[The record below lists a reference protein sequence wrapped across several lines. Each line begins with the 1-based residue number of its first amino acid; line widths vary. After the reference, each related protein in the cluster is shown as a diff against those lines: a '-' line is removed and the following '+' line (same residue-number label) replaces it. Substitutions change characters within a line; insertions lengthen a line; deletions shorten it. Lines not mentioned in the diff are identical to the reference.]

1 MKVTIELQIDP
12 EDRQEFL
19 VAFAKFFEHNEL
31 PIVLHKLNVDG
42 YEMSIVSLRKC
53 LSKQNN

>member
-12 EDRQEFL
+12 KDRKEFL
-19 VAFAKFFEHNEL
+19 VAFAKFFEYNEL
-31 PIVLHKLNVDG
+31 PMVLHKLNVDG
-42 YEMSIVSLRKC
+42 YGIGIVRLRKY